1 MDVEILAKLEGME
14 DTKEIRPSESTGLRQ
29 IRKKKKQ
36 TEAADTKLA
45 WVCTRLSTSAKRK
58 DGHMAPSLIQKQ
70 SPTDNYLQMKI

>member
-14 DTKEIRPSESTGLRQ
+14 DTKEIRPSQSTGLRQ
-29 IRKKKKQ
+29 IRKKNQ